1 MILAGLEFTE
11 DFRLASNM
19 KFLACRSQER
29 AFDLLVLR
37 LQTVVS
43 PHMGTEK
50 SNPGPLEKQAVL
62 LTIDPSLQ
70 PLKRTSFFFY
80 LIQ

>member
-1 MILAGLEFTE
+1 MIQAGLEFTE
-11 DFRLASNM
+11 EFRLASIM
-19 KFLACRSQER
+19 KSLAYRSQKR
-29 AFDLLVLR
+29 AFDLLVLK

-70 PLKRTSFFFY
+70 PLKRTFFFFY

>member
-50 SNPGPLEKQAVL
+50 SNPGPLEKQPVL
-62 LTIDPSLQ
+62 LSTDPSLQ
-70 PLKRTSFFFY
+70 T
-80 LIQ
+80 